1 MERCWIESSYGEEV
15 IKALISLLL
24 ASREMYSE
32 QMRKAHQGFMASSV
46 GVNEMVLISF
56 PHLF

>member
-1 MERCWIESSYGEEV
+1 MERCWIESVYGEEV
-15 IKALISLLL
+15 IKAHISLL